1 MISQRQ
7 TFRGD
12 QRVSAATR
20 RRRRC
25 YLRRVLHPARGF
37 TLFEV
42 LLVLTIM
49 TLLLGLAWPSISRL
63 YAHHHL
69 RQAADLLSVRLS
81 AGRIRAIESGLVYQF
96 RYEPGGRRFLL
107 VPFDRENIDESAKD
121 AQRARRVVGRLPS
134 TCQFE
139 GGGLNW
145 DKGVEIPDDW
155 LTGLPEAADYA
166 DAKWSSPVL
175 FHPDGTATNFELTV
189 LGDKKSHVKLTLRA
203 LTGGVVVS
211 SGKEA

>member
-1 MISQRQ
+1 MTSQCRTIQ
-7 TFRGD
+7 RR
-12 QRVSAATR
+12 QRVLAEMQ
-20 RRRRC
+20 
-25 YLRRVLHPARGF
+25 LRRQVLLRAAPGF

-63 YAHHHL
+63 YAHHNL

-107 VPFDRENIDESAKD
+107 VPFDREEIDEASKD
-121 AQRARRVVGRLPS
+121 AQRARRVVGKLPS

-139 GGGLNW
+139 GGGLNS
-145 DKGVEIPDDW
+145 DKGIEIPDDW
-155 LTGLPEAADYA
+155 LSGLPEAAEYA
-166 DAKWSSPVL
+166 DAKWSPPVL

-189 LGDKKSHVKLTLRA
+189 LGDNKSQVKLTLRA
-203 LTGGVVVS
+203 LTGGVLVTS
-211 SGKEA
+211 DKGG